1 MVPDTA
7 SRSLLIETNKQKWN
21 WSLWCRSAIIKSHI
35 MQHETTKFP
44 FKSNTLAAILDANG
58 QAIIPKV
65 LHSLWREDHVVEHSS
80 VFKRWSGGFCFKENK
95 KGNGVKWLKNELTGR
110 CDRDIHWY
118 FNIQQFIKKMA
129 HAAFL
134 TSTDVCHTMETF
146 GSASSS
152 FMACFFK
159 FKLHFP

>member
-58 QAIIPKV
+58 QAIIPG
-65 LHSLWREDHVVEHSS
+65 S
-80 VFKRWSGGFCFKENK
+80 VFKSSAQFVKRRPRGRARFCF
-95 KGNGVKWLKNELTGR
+95 
-110 CDRDIHWY
+110 
-118 FNIQQFIKKMA
+118 
-129 HAAFL
+129 
-134 TSTDVCHTMETF
+134 
-146 GSASSS
+146 
-152 FMACFFK
+152 
-159 FKLHFP
+159 